1 MAMVSFAGFAFLSGI
16 LLGILAIVTAEV
28 IGFLYILK
36 RLNRKRDRQE
46 SNSSSDSNFKNFDP
60 RQSIDFSLNKQ
71 VVIDFVNLLGF
82 KVFCFLLLSSEL
94 SIDFLALVILTK
106 P

>member
-1 MAMVSFAGFAFLSGI
+1 VVFPEMVSFTGFAFVFGI

-28 IGFLYILK
+28 VGFLYLLK

-46 SNSSSDSNFKNFDP
+46 SNSSSDPNFKSFDP

-71 VVIDFVNLLGF
+71 VISF
-82 KVFCFLLLSSEL
+82 KVSR
-94 SIDFLALVILTK
+94 
-106 P
+106 